1 MFKADPSKRERD
13 DDEVVGWTWKAFLDN
28 ITNPDML
35 SFLPMTKASVRGKN
49 YNRAFEIFF

>member
-28 ITNPDML
+28 ITNPDL
-35 SFLPMTKASVRGKN
+35 LIFLPMTKASVRGKN
-49 YNRAFEIFF
+49 YK